1 MKIWLAILIC
11 FVTYQALAQES
22 VARSF
27 AQTARQKTQISSTDE
42 TSASSSTDSSDSG
55 SLANLDNSQIPS
67 FLKNTHTSI
76 KDPLSL
82 RDPFKRQNS
91 IIFKDERQRTLTK
104 DKDSYSNY
112 VTDLP
117 TDVGL
122 NTLKLVGILLGPQRR
137 AIVRVGNNAQSFIVR
152 EGMTL
157 GQEKAEVKAI
167 LPGGMVLVEKIKN
180 VYNQDEYVETIIPLS
195 RDEELE
201 KKN

>member
-1 MKIWLAILIC
+1 MKIGVLILLGMMATG
-11 FVTYQALAQES
+11 VWAQD
-22 VARSF
+22 
-27 AQTARQKTQISSTDE
+27 KTDE
-42 TSASSSTDSSDSG
+42 PSASSEVGGASSAASAA
-55 SLANLDNSQIPS
+55 SSSVAATSDNSQVPS
-67 FLKNTHTSI
+67 FLRNTNTSI

-117 TDVGL
+117 TNVGL

-137 AIVRVGNNAQSFIVR
+137 AIVRVGNNNQSFIVR
-152 EGMTL
+152 EGMIL
-157 GQEKAEVKAI
+157 GEEKAEVKAI

-195 RDEELE
+195 RDDDLD
-201 KKN
+201 KKSSN